1 MQPAMVRLMC
11 DARSRAASSGT
22 PNIWKTPARSWV
34 DAASCWSQKS
44 SPACGVCQI
53 LAKSCHSN
61 STSPMP
67 AASVTQDRTSSG
79 RVETTRT
86 TNPPPQSCPTRSTGP
101 PMRSSC
107 ATSQSAYSS
116 IVAPKP
122 AGRALSNPGSDS
134 ATASGR
140 SSAANRPCQTAGV
153 SGTPWTNTAVMAP
166 MLSRRRMCLTKE
178 YPGPGLTAAVGVEHV
193 LPGCSGQPLQCL
205 LKVHGRAVAFVAG
218 QVHVVSHRI
227 DDLQTAAVLGGC
239 GHGIAGKR
247 TPAKPFLA
255 GPATALDGTDPAAGI
270 DHLDDALPVPGAH
283 LHLILLGRPG
293 VLNDVGAGLAERQR
307 DVGAR
312 IRRNSQSLQASVQ
325 NPAGDGYAL
334 GIAGQVER
342 HLDFHAIHLRPGT
355 SYIDRPWSPPDP
367 LCLGRAPP
375 NPVAGPPVSSHEH
388 ASFKHALS
396 GSGKSV
402 R

>member
-1 MQPAMVRLMC
+1 MQSAMVLLMC
-11 DARSRAASSGT
+11 DARSRAGSWGT
-22 PNIWKTPARSWV
+22 PNIWKTPARSWAG
-34 DAASCWSQKS
+34 AASCWSQKS

-101 PMRSSC
+101 SMRSSC
-107 ATSQSAYSS
+107 AASQLAYSS

-134 ATASGR
+134 ATASGQ

-153 SGTPWTNTAVMAP
+153 SGTPWTKTAVMAP

-178 YPGPGLTAAVGVEHV
+178 YARLGLTVAVGVEHV

-205 LKVHGRAVAFVAG
+205 LKVHGRTVAFVTG
-218 QVHVVSHRI
+218 QLHIVSHGF

-239 GHGIAGKR
+239 AHRIAGQS
-247 TPAKPFLA
+247 TPAQLA
-255 GPATALDGTDPAAGI
+255 GPAAALDGTGPAAGI
-270 DHLDDALPVPGAH
+270 DHLDDAQPVPDAH
-283 LHLILLGRPG
+283 LHLVFLARPG

-312 IRRNSQSLQASVQ
+312 IRRDSQGLQAPVQ
-325 NPAGDGYAL
+325 NPAGDQHGR

-342 HLDFHAIHLRPGT
+342 HLDFHPSTFRPGI
-355 SYIDRPWSPPDP
+355 SDIGRPLRPPDP
-367 LCLGRAPP
+367 LCLGSATP
-375 NPVAGPPVSSHEH
+375 NPVAGLPSTSRR
-388 ASFKHALS
+388 
-396 GSGKSV
+396 GSTEINRNK
-402 R
+402 